1 MGDLPG
7 LISLELTLLT
17 FLSLVYELVDFSLDT
32 PGGLRSLDL
41 HQLSYHLAHLP
52 WANLVAM
59 GMVTT
64 ALPLFI
70 EINALQNIS
79 STLASLIYTTEP
91 LWGALFASLF
101 LKEHFG
107 GLGYLGAAL
116 IVGSTAYATVKGGV
130 VKQTEKVAHTD

>member
-59 GMVTT
+59 GMGTT
-64 ALPLFI
+64 ALTLFI

-91 LWGALFASLF
+91 LWGAS
-101 LKEHFG
+101 
-107 GLGYLGAAL
+107 LGAAL

-130 VKQTEKVAHTD
+130 VKQTEKAGAHLD